1 VARNDDRFAGR
12 VALVTGGSSG
22 IGAATVRRLLAE
34 GAKVAS
40 LDLDGGAPD
49 GALTLH
55 GDVSDSQQVEA
66 AVARAASELG
76 PIDVLVCSAGITG
89 ASISTV
95 DVSDDE
101 WRRVMAIDADGVFFC
116 NRAVLPGMIERGYG
130 RIVNVASIAGKE
142 GNPMA
147 AAYSAAKAAV
157 IAMTKAI
164 GKDVARTGVVV
175 NCIAPAVIETPILD
189 GLAQSHIDYMIERI
203 PMGRMGTPDE
213 VATLACWLAS
223 EECSFSTGAT
233 YDISGGRAVYGCAAS
248 FAGSTAPA
256 ASRSAS
262 RSTTRATSAS
272 SAGSRTRCRSSGARC
287 SPPREAR

>member
-49 GALTLH
+49 GALKLH
-55 GDVSDSQQVEA
+55 ADVSDSQQVEA

-233 YDISGGRAVYGCAAS
+233 YDISGGRAVY
-248 FAGSTAPA
+248 
-256 ASRSAS
+256 
-262 RSTTRATSAS
+262 
-272 SAGSRTRCRSSGARC
+272 
-287 SPPREAR
+287 

>member
-1 VARNDDRFAGR
+1 L
-12 VALVTGGSSG
+12 AL
-22 IGAATVRRLLAE
+22 A
-34 GAKVAS
+34 
-40 LDLDGGAPD
+40 
-49 GALTLH
+49 
-55 GDVSDSQQVEA
+55 GDVSDSAQVDA
-66 AVARAASELG
+66 AVARATSELG

-89 ASISTV
+89 ASIPTV
-95 DVSDDE
+95 DVTDEE

-116 NRAVLPGMIERGYG
+116 NRAVLPGMVERGYG

-189 GLAQSHIDYMIERI
+189 GLAQSHIDYMVERI
-203 PMGRMGTPDE
+203 PMGRMGTADE

-233 YDISGGRAVYGCAAS
+233 YDISGGRAVY
-248 FAGSTAPA
+248 
-256 ASRSAS
+256 
-262 RSTTRATSAS
+262 
-272 SAGSRTRCRSSGARC
+272 
-287 SPPREAR
+287 